1 MFGNPPANHIAGG
14 MIPMNVSSIAALSIA
29 LCALILALWIFIDWR
44 RSRQLKSQFGP
55 EYDRLIME
63 RGGDRKN
70 AESELE
76 RRTKRVEHLN
86 LRPIYVDD
94 RLRFAEAWRIDQTHF
109 VDNPHLAVEKADK
122 LVQEV
127 MIARGYPVTDF
138 EQRAADISVDHPE
151 VVDHYRSAH
160 GIALR
165 DRRGEAST
173 EELRQAMIHFR
184 ALFEEL
190 LEQRVAQKV

>member
-1 MFGNPPANHIAGG
+1 MNAG
-14 MIPMNVSSIAALSIA
+14 SIAAISIA
-29 LCALILALWIFIDWR
+29 LCALILALWMVIDWR
-44 RSRQLKSQFGP
+44 RSKKLKSQFGP
-55 EYDRLIME
+55 EYDRLVLE
-63 RGGDRKN
+63 RGDRKN
-70 AESELE
+70 AETEME

-86 LRPIYVDD
+86 LRPLYVDD
-94 RLRFAEAWRIDQTHF
+94 RLRFAEAWRVDQTHF

-138 EQRAADISVDHPE
+138 EQRSADVSVDHPE

-160 GIALR
+160 GIATR
-165 DRRGEAST
+165 DRRGEATT

-184 ALFEEL
+184 ALFEDL